1 MPTQNR
7 ALTVMPRRTVARY
20 VDEDDFCVPVVRQTD
35 DLREIKKR
43 LAQLERTQAT
53 TSNLPVV
60 ATVRHEEAPV
70 VVQQPREGFLR
81 GIMRRMAD

>member
-1 MPTQNR
+1 MPTQNH

-20 VDEDDFCVPVVRQTD
+20 LDEEDSYVPEVRRTD
-35 DLREIKKR
+35 DLREIKAR
-43 LAQLERTQAT
+43 LALLERAQA

-60 ATVRHEEAPV
+60 ATVRHEDAPV

>member
-20 VDEDDFCVPVVRQTD
+20 LNEDDFSVPEVRRTD
-35 DLREIKKR
+35 DLREIKTR
-43 LAQLERTQAT
+43 LAQLERTQAA
-53 TSNLPVV
+53 TSSLPAVV
-60 ATVRHEEAPV
+60 TVRPEEAAPV
-70 VVQQPREGFLR
+70 VKQPREGFLR